1 MQFLTVSLI
10 KGSFQAN
17 FTRVQNW
24 CFQIFFKFLLFN
36 CFYERNV
43 SWNFNFIAQ
52 FSLTLWL
59 FKVLGIVQKFLVCKF
74 LWFSG
79 SPTFRQLLLLILLE
93 LLLESRPRIVSKTSR
108 TKDHLLKAI
117 LFTIIINSIC
127 KKKMW
132 KVVQVTNFA
141 MFFKLRCLL
150 IISKAQYTSHVFQHW
165 KTIWQVA
172 KTLKLSYHKVVLLL
186 L

>member
-1 MQFLTVSLI
+1 M
-10 KGSFQAN
+10 
-17 FTRVQNW
+17 
-24 CFQIFFKFLLFN
+24 IFFFIVLSNLWTTCNFWLSLWLKGHSRQISQGFRIDVFKSSSN
-36 CFYERNV
+36 FYCLIV
-43 SWNFNFIAQ
+43 SMREVFPENFNFIAQ

-79 SPTFRQLLLLILLE
+79 TPTFRQLLLLILLE

-108 TKDHLLKAI
+108 V
-117 LFTIIINSIC
+117 
-127 KKKMW
+127 W

-150 IISKAQYTSHVFQHW
+150 IISQAQYTSHVFQHW

-172 KTLKLSYHKVVLLL
+172 KTIKLSYHKVVLLL